1 MTDDKN
7 IMEIQMKKILL
18 ATAVTSAMLLPSLA
32 SADVSAT
39 VGLVSDYTF
48 NGVTQTDN
56 GPALQLGLDYAGDQ
70 FYAGTWASNVEFGDD
85 EDTEI
90 EWDFYLGNYFQVSQS
105 VSIDTG
111 IAYYTYHGQDSVDGK
126 TASDD
131 YAYPEIYAKAGFDS
145 KLGQTELNLWY
156 SWDYFGLGGGHTVA
170 MVAHSYEV
178 AEGHSLR
185 LSVDQSISD
194 DEEKWSWYGESSY
207 THYRLGYETSV
218 KGFDLSLAVETTDV
232 DEDLDTENTA
242 DARVVVGVSHTY
254 AF

>member
-1 MTDDKN
+1 
-7 IMEIQMKKILL
+7 MKKILL

-131 YAYPEIYAKAGFDS
+131 YAYLDIYAKAGFDS

-194 DEEKWSWYGESSY
+194 DKEKWAWYGESSY